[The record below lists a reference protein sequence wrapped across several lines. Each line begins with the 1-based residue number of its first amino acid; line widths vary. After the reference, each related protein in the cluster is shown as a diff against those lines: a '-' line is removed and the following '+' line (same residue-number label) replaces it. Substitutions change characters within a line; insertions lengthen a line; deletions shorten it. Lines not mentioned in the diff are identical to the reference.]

1 MRGRD
6 VRPCVGSVTMID
18 MMAFDRTP
26 TPRLETETLDSLRS
40 VMDRALQRGNHG
52 NELQDVLTRAA
63 AEARNKAIPPEQ
75 LLIIMKDLWHSLPEL
90 RRTTDSER
98 QTELLQ
104 ELISRC
110 IERYYDK

>member
-1 MRGRD
+1 
-6 VRPCVGSVTMID
+6 
-18 MMAFDRTP
+18 MMAFERTP
-26 TPRLETETLDSLRS
+26 TPRLDPETLDSLRS
-40 VMDRALQRGNHG
+40 AMDRALQRGNHD
-52 NELQDVLTRAA
+52 NELQEVLTRAA
-63 AEARNKAIPPEQ
+63 NEARDKAIPPEQ

-90 RRTTDSER
+90 RRTTDADR

>member
-1 MRGRD
+1 
-6 VRPCVGSVTMID
+6 

-26 TPRLETETLDSLRS
+26 TPQLESDTLDSLRT
-40 VMDRALQRGNHG
+40 VMDRAVRRGNHG

-63 AEARNKAIPPEQ
+63 TEAREKSIPPEQ
-75 LLIIMKDLWHSLPEL
+75 LLIIMKELWHSLPEL
-90 RRTTDSER
+90 RRATDSER

>member
-1 MRGRD
+1 
-6 VRPCVGSVTMID
+6 

-26 TPRLETETLDSLRS
+26 TPRLDTETLESLRS
-40 VMDRALQRGNHG
+40 VMDRALRRGNHG

-63 AEARNKAIPPEQ
+63 TEAREKAIPPEQ
-75 LLIIMKDLWHSLPEL
+75 LLVIMKDLWHSLPEL
-90 RRTTDSER
+90 RRTTDADR

-110 IERYYDK
+110 IERYYDT

>member
-1 MRGRD
+1 M
-6 VRPCVGSVTMID
+6 CVPPTTLID

-26 TPRLETETLDSLRS
+26 SPGLDRETLDSLRA
-40 VMDRALQRGNHG
+40 VMDRALQRSNHG

-63 AEARNKAIPPEQ
+63 AEARDKSIPPEQ

-90 RRTTDSER
+90 RRTTDSDR
-98 QTELLQ
+98 QIELLQ

-110 IERYYDK
+110 IERYYAK

>member
-1 MRGRD
+1 
-6 VRPCVGSVTMID
+6 

-26 TPRLETETLDSLRS
+26 APQLDAETVDSLRS
-40 VMDRALQRGNHG
+40 VMDRALRRGNHG

-63 AEARNKAIPPEQ
+63 AEARDKAIPPEQ

-90 RRTTDSER
+90 RRTTDSEK

-110 IERYYDK
+110 IERYYDT